1 MTSTNQ
7 ILQRLKTQPRLGLPA
22 VTPDEA
28 YQKELNRQL
37 SLLKNDMAGLATA
50 IEKLYISAA
59 QSMNE
64 ENLNLQTGLSGLIG
78 VFDTYKTSMVTA
90 VKQATFLE
98 QRNKTL
104 NKTFGIT
111 SVQSAKL
118 GQKFDKLS
126 KTFGESGDRLRVYSA
141 NLNKILP
148 GMAEI
153 INKNDDYSKSLMYTQ
168 DILQNQLQLTG
179 EQANNFEL
187 YAAGIDKA
195 GISQLGALDAF
206 TTKFEQATG
215 MIGVFKGVTEE
226 IAGLGSDIQMAYGKI
241 PASLEL
247 AVMKSKLLGMKFS
260 EIESMAG
267 NMLNIEDSVNKELEY
282 QLVSGKRLVDQ
293 QGKSITEKLRMAKI
307 TGDAN
312 KMAEATADIF
322 TSQKDILEGN
332 NFYAKEQ
339 LAQVMG
345 MTQAQLMKAYQTQK
359 LMKQLPGMDE
369 KKVNEILDLDPAAYA
384 AEMKKAENQD
394 KAQIFDELRKN
405 RTEKTTDEKM
415 LDLLDTKRT
424 FKITQVAPDQVQTI
438 TGARTRVI
446 GPDDE
451 GGAVTSQMNKVLN
464 KLVGNNDVV
473 AKTLGSLQN
482 QGTALT
488 ALNGAMKQLSGA
500 IPVLG
505 PIFSTMTSK
514 IDKAIQ
520 FGYGSTTGPGGAGGK
535 SLGGASVNVGNVGT
549 TTTQTPDGILVNDAM
564 IQFHPADKFA
574 TVPDGAALLA
584 STERGKLDTAVD
596 TLTGGGGKT
605 AVVDPN
611 PIAAAVAAAV
621 QQAMSGLKI
630 EMDGFN
636 LAKAMEFS
644 NRTINR
650 V

>member
-7 ILQRLKTQPRLGLPA
+7 ILQRLKTQPRLGLPS
-22 VTPDEA
+22 TPITNSDDA
-28 YQKELNRQL
+28 KTQL
-37 SLLKNDMAGLATA
+37 SADMNTLGNSVEALAEKIKN
-50 IEKLYISAA
+50 LYVTAA
-59 QSMNE
+59 QTLND
-64 ENLNLQTGLSGLIG
+64 ENLNIQTGISNLIG
-78 VFDTYKTSMVTA
+78 IFDTYKTSMVNS

-118 GQKFDKLS
+118 GQKFDQLS

-153 INKNDDYSKSLMYTQ
+153 INQNEDYSKSLMYTQ

-187 YAAGIDKA
+187 YAAGMDKA

-384 AEMKKAENQD
+384 AEMKKAGNED
-394 KAQIFDELRKN
+394 KAKIFDELRKN

-424 FKITQVAPDQVQTI
+424 FKITQVALDQESLI
-438 TGARTRVI
+438 KNARTRVI
-446 GPDDE
+446 GPDGE
-451 GGAVTSQMNKVLN
+451 GGAVTTQMNKVLSAI
-464 KLVGNNDVV
+464 VGNNDVTSK
-473 AKTLGSLQN
+473 AIGALQN
-482 QGTALT
+482 QGAALT
-488 ALNGAMKQLSGA
+488 ALNGAMTSLSTS
-500 IPVLG
+500 IPLLG
-505 PIFSTMTSK
+505 PKLSALTTAMQELIDIAYGKSGTTS
-514 IDKAIQ
+514 
-520 FGYGSTTGPGGAGGK
+520 GK
-535 SLGGASVNVGNVGT
+535 SLGGANANIGNVVSN
-549 TTTQTPDGILVNDAM
+549 TTQTPDGILVNDAM

-611 PIAAAVAAAV
+611 PIAAAVAAAI